1 MRVTI
6 AYACIFTLCMHL
18 LLYQQLYK
26 GAGEDVIQ
34 LFDLS
39 TMPKGRSSEDHHSA
53 CPSLPSLINKG
64 RRETLFSLGTLL
76 YRVAHRLSLSKVYIF
91 FGTTIWLQKFQA
103 KYGREY
109 VYFVLEKDLDSVTE
123 EYIHI
128 QPGFYCVWKYHR
140 AFVAVAI
147 IDDLFYVVCKDQAI
161 IEAKLVP

>member
-1 MRVTI
+1 MVQNQILLECKKISFCEDQVFFNPLFVNSLLWLGRVAFSSFITSWI
-6 AYACIFTLCMHL
+6 CVWEYEGHDCLCMNL

-91 FGTTIWLQKFQA
+91 FGTTIWL
-103 KYGREY
+103 
-109 VYFVLEKDLDSVTE
+109 
-123 EYIHI
+123 
-128 QPGFYCVWKYHR
+128 
-140 AFVAVAI
+140 
-147 IDDLFYVVCKDQAI
+147 
-161 IEAKLVP
+161 